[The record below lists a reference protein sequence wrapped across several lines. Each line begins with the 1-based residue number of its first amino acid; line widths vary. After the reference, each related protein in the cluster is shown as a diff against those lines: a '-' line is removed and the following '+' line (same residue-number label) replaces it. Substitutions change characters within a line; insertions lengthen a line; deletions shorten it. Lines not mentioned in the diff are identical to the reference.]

1 MKDKDMGVTAGSGNV
16 FEDLGFENAG
26 EMRVK
31 SSLAQAIA
39 SKIEQRKL
47 TQSAAAHILGID
59 QPKVSNLIRG
69 KLDDFSIARLMR
81 FAILLGKDIE
91 IVVKDHSNGNAHGE
105 VKVACG

>member
-1 MKDKDMGVTAGSGNV
+1 MKDKDADIIMNSGNV

-47 TQSAAAHILGID
+47 TQSAAAHILRID